1 MEERKA
7 YKFDLEH
14 KRSKRLLIG
23 FISSTALLVA
33 ILQIRVPTKLSGWK
47 VSTSV
52 EHKEVMAPITM
63 QQPMKHADIPA
74 SVAATYS
81 DQLPSNDEYSKLADV
96 NKNYNDKDAA
106 DNGQTVVF
114 TSSFSVEFNQ
124 YGDGSETVR
133 QHEQEATFYLPAFPG
148 GESGLLNFIRRNV
161 RYPQAAEDA
170 GIEGR
175 VVVQFDV
182 NKDGSVSNAEVVRGV
197 SPILDREAL
206 RVVRMMPRWH
216 PALQGG
222 HPVKMSYAVPVV
234 FKLGN

>member
-52 EHKEVMAPITM
+52 EPKEVMAPITM
-63 QQPMKHADIPA
+63 QQPMQHADIPA

-81 DQLPSNDEYSKLADV
+81 DQLPSNDEYSKLADA

-148 GESGLLNFIRRNV
+148 GEIGLLNFIRRNV

-197 SPILDREAL
+197 SPILDSEAL

>member
-7 YKFDLEH
+7 YKSDLEH
-14 KRSKRLLIG
+14 KRSKGLLIG

-33 ILQIRVPTKLSGWK
+33 ILQIRIPTKLSGWK
-47 VSTSV
+47 VTTSV
-52 EHKEVMAPITM
+52 EPKEMMAPITM
-63 QQPMKHADIPA
+63 QQPMKHANMPA
-74 SVAATYS
+74 SVEATYS
-81 DQLPSNDEYSKLADV
+81 DQLPSNDEYNKLADA
-96 NKNYNDKDAA
+96 NSNSRDNEA
-106 DNGQTVVF
+106 DNNGQGVIF
-114 TSSFSVEFNQ
+114 TSSFSIEFNQ
-124 YGDGSETVR
+124 YGDGTETVR

-182 NKDGSVSNAEVVRGV
+182 NKDGSVSNAEVVRGA

-206 RVVRMMPRWH
+206 RVVRIMPRWH